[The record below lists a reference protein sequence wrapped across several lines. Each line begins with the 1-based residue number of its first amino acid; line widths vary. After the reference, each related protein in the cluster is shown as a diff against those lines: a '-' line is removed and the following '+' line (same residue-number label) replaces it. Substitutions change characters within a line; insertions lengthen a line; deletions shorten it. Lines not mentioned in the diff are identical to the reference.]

1 MALPLQGIR
10 VLDLVTSV
18 AGPSGTT
25 MVADVGADV
34 IKIEASGATRRGGTV
49 SQQMPAA
56 CESTLDAAANV

>member
-25 MVADVGADV
+25 ILADVGADM
-34 IKIEASGATRRGGTV
+34 IKIEAPGVMCRGG
-49 SQQMPAA
+49 Q
-56 CESTLDAAANV
+56 

>member
-25 MVADVGADV
+25 MLADAGGDV
-34 IKIEASGATRRGGTV
+34 IEVEASGATRRGG
-49 SQQMPAA
+49 Q
-56 CESTLDAAANV
+56 